1 MTASILI
8 IEDDEFLGTLA
19 STKLRNEGLTV
30 DIAQDGETAM
40 KWLETH
46 PAPTIILLDLMLPNI
61 SGFDVLTRLRENPK
75 TVGPPVMVFSNLGGE
90 EDIQKATELGA
101 TEFIIKSTVT
111 LDELV
116 GRVKQYTDQATTEQK

>member
-46 PAPTIILLDLMLPNI
+46 PTPTIILLDLMLPNI

-75 TVGPPVMVFSNLGGE
+75 TAATPVMVFSNLGGE

-116 GRVKQYTDQATTEQK
+116 GRVKQYTDQATADQK

>member
-75 TVGPPVMVFSNLGGE
+75 TVGTPVMVFSNLGGE